1 MFSRGIVTRAP
12 ARCRR
17 GERGVAVPD
26 EVRQAIEEQGG
37 LEALA
42 RQLPDAERLRAESRR
57 FHTLSDPIRLSIL
70 HLLASQPL
78 CVCVIK
84 DVLHVPDSKL
94 SYHLSVLQSTG
105 LIRGER
111 QANWIVYHETPLG
124 RRLIQ
129 LVQDLSQLER
139 EGAIAESAGANV

>member
-1 MFSRGIVTRAP
+1 M
-12 ARCRR
+12 
-17 GERGVAVPD
+17 AVPD
-26 EVRQAIEEQGG
+26 EVRQSIEEQGG
-37 LEALA
+37 VEALA

-70 HLLASQPL
+70 HLLATQPL

-94 SYHLSVLQSTG
+94 SYHLSVLQSSG

-111 QANWIVYHETPLG
+111 QANWIVYHETSLG
-124 RRLIQ
+124 RQLIG
-129 LVQDLSQLER
+129 LVQDLARLDQ
-139 EGAIAESAGANV
+139 EGGTVEPSSANV

>member
-1 MFSRGIVTRAP
+1 MIDREYETRAP
-12 ARCRR
+12 SRCRR
-17 GERGVAVPD
+17 RETSVAVPD

-37 LEALA
+37 VEALA
-42 RQLPDAERLRAESRR
+42 RQLPDPEQLRSESRR

-70 HLLASQPL
+70 HLLQAQPL
-78 CVCVIK
+78 CVSVIK

-124 RRLIQ
+124 HRVVAQIEE
-129 LVQDLSQLER
+129 LSRTER
-139 EGAIAESAGANV
+139 ELSPPEASSAEG

>member
-1 MFSRGIVTRAP
+1 MIDREYETRAP
-12 ARCRR
+12 SRCRR
-17 GERGVAVPD
+17 RETSVAVPD

-37 LEALA
+37 VEALA
-42 RQLPDAERLRAESRR
+42 RQLPDPEQLRSESRR

-70 HLLASQPL
+70 HLLQAQPL
-78 CVCVIK
+78 CVSVIK

-124 RRLIQ
+124 RQLLR
-129 LVQDLSQLER
+129 LVQELARLDH
-139 EGAIAESAGANV
+139 EGDSPESSIANV

>member
-1 MFSRGIVTRAP
+1 M
-12 ARCRR
+12 
-17 GERGVAVPD
+17 AVPD

-37 LEALA
+37 VEALV
-42 RQLPDAERLRAESRR
+42 RQLPDPERLRAESRR

-70 HLLASQPL
+70 HLLAAQPL
-78 CVCVIK
+78 CVSVIK

-124 RRLIQ
+124 RQLIR
-129 LVQDLSQLER
+129 LVQELARLDLGN
-139 EGAIAESAGANV
+139 GAPESAGANV

>member
-1 MFSRGIVTRAP
+1 ML
-12 ARCRR
+12 RR
-17 GERGVAVPD
+17 SPS
-26 EVRQAIEEQGG
+26 GG
-37 LEALA
+37 AE
-42 RQLPDAERLRAESRR
+42 AERLRSESRR

-111 QANWIVYHETPLG
+111 QANWIVYHETQLARPQADPARPGPFPAGSG
-124 RRLIQ
+124 RRGGR
-129 LVQDLSQLER
+129 S
-139 EGAIAESAGANV
+139 SSANV

>member
-1 MFSRGIVTRAP
+1 
-12 ARCRR
+12 
-17 GERGVAVPD
+17 VAVPD

-37 LEALA
+37 VEALA
-42 RQLPDAERLRAESRR
+42 RQLPDPDRLRAESRR

-70 HLLASQPL
+70 HLLSAQPL

-124 RRLIQ
+124 RQLIR
-129 LVQDLSQLER
+129 LVQELARLDFGD
-139 EGAIAESAGANV
+139 GAPESAGANV

>member
-1 MFSRGIVTRAP
+1 MIDRGYETRAP
-12 ARCRR
+12 SRR
-17 GERGVAVPD
+17 RIGETSVAVPD
-26 EVRQAIEEQGG
+26 EVKQAIEEQGG
-37 LEALA
+37 VEALA
-42 RQLPDAERLRAESRR
+42 RQLPDTERLRAESRR

-70 HLLASQPL
+70 HLLATQPL

-124 RRLIQ
+124 RQLVRLIQ
-129 LVQDLSQLER
+129 DLARLDQ
-139 EGAIAESAGANV
+139 EGAPESSSANV

>member
-1 MFSRGIVTRAP
+1 M
-12 ARCRR
+12 
-17 GERGVAVPD
+17 AVPD

-37 LEALA
+37 VEALA
-42 RQLPDAERLRAESRR
+42 RQLPDTELLRAESRR

-70 HLLASQPL
+70 HLLSTQPL

-124 RRLIQ
+124 RQLIR
-129 LVQDLSQLER
+129 LVQDLSRLDQ
-139 EGAIAESAGANV
+139 EGGAAESSSANV

>member
-1 MFSRGIVTRAP
+1 M
-12 ARCRR
+12 
-17 GERGVAVPD
+17 AVPD

-37 LEALA
+37 VEAIA
-42 RQLPDAERLRAESRR
+42 RQLPDVERLRSESRR

-111 QANWIVYHETPLG
+111 QANWIVYHETQLG
-124 RRLIQ
+124 RQTDPARPGPLPARSGRRGGRVVERERLIF
-129 LVQDLSQLER
+129 SP
-139 EGAIAESAGANV
+139 